1 MLAQLNCCAMR
12 STRFMRKLL
21 KYGTL
26 TFMVFCTFFVIF
38 GVGRGVVNGWKK
50 SAAERQ
56 SATGMPRDA
65 WLSRF
70 KSVVLS
76 GLCTDS
82 PLQRSLNGSHQ
93 DCLVAM
99 EPLFERCATSNLI
112 AIPAV
117 IGSREDAQRYGSLM
131 GECIAANHFGG
142 SHLEAFNRS
151 LQMTKQP

>member
-1 MLAQLNCCAMR
+1 
-12 STRFMRKLL
+12 MRKFL
-21 KYGTL
+21 KYATL
-26 TFMVFCTFFVIF
+26 AFMVFCTLFVIF
-38 GVGRGVVNGWKK
+38 GVGRGVVSGWNK

-56 SATGMPRDA
+56 SAAGMSRDV

-70 KSVVLS
+70 KSVALS
-76 GLCTDS
+76 ALCADS
-82 PLQRSLNGSHQ
+82 PLQRSLNGSRQ
-93 DCLVAM
+93 DCLVIL
-99 EPLFERCATSNLI
+99 EPLFERCATNNLI

-117 IGSREDAQRYGSLM
+117 IGSRQGAQRYGAQI

>member
-1 MLAQLNCCAMR
+1 
-12 STRFMRKLL
+12 
-21 KYGTL
+21 
-26 TFMVFCTFFVIF
+26 
-38 GVGRGVVNGWKK
+38 
-50 SAAERQ
+50 
-56 SATGMPRDA
+56 
-65 WLSRF
+65 
-70 KSVVLS
+70 
-76 GLCTDS
+76 
-82 PLQRSLNGSHQ
+82 
-93 DCLVAM
+93 M